1 MSEENLLKLVSAISE
16 IKKFT
21 IQFPN
26 SKFYIGKTDNMQR
39 REQEHLLEGYN
50 NIIPIAETSSIDDL
64 NELEK
69 TLIKLSRVFYE
80 ENLENNRNG
89 GGGKITDSS
98 IYYIYLA
105 SK

>member
-1 MSEENLLKLVSAISE
+1 MSEQNLLKVVSALTK

-21 IQFPN
+21 IQFP
-26 SKFYIGKTDNMQR
+26 STKFYIGKTDNLER

-50 NIIPIAETSSIDDL
+50 NIITIAETSSIDDL

-69 TLIKLSRVFYE
+69 ILIMLSRVLYE
-80 ENLENNRNG
+80 ENLENDRDG
-89 GGGKITDSS
+89 GGGNISESPK
-98 IYYIYLA
+98 YYIYLA